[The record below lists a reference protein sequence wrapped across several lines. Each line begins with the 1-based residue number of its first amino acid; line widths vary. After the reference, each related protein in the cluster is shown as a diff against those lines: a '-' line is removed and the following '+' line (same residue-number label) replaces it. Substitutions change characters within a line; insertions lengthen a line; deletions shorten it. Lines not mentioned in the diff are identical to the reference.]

1 MTFSST
7 RVKLSQIPHVNFEL
21 ASQLL
26 FQFCI
31 ILHCH
36 DTKLPANFNLIH
48 FLLWIKGYHQSLN
61 FKTSG
66 HALVKENLLNSS
78 CHFCNQ
84 KSVFLQMLHQDS
96 VPSNITP
103 LNFFLAQ
110 ILYTLFK
117 RSSIKCKFLRFLSA
131 NVSANVLK
139 GSPLKLAS
147 AIFYQMIALQK
158 LWKMFFISPKKLISF
173 SRYSN
178 FYIFAFPSF
187 FPCQS
192 LL

>member
-117 RSSIKCKFLRFLSA
+117 RSSIKCKFLRFLSDKVKTCQCPH
-131 NVSANVLK
+131 VSFQLTSSSNFASFYIVMTNN
-139 GSPLKLAS
+139 SPVS
-147 AIFYQMIALQK
+147 F
-158 LWKMFFISPKKLISF
+158 KLIH
-173 SRYSN
+173 
-178 FYIFAFPSF
+178 
-187 FPCQS
+187 C
-192 LL
+192 LLWI